1 VCSASVAP
9 AVAVPLKSADG
20 SDAGTAQVALRVA
33 DASTAQGVVHRYL
46 VMVRNNARQGSASSL
61 TRAEVRGGGRKPYNQ
76 KGTGNARRGSTTTPL
91 TRGGGVAFGPQP
103 RDYGIRMNKKERRL
117 AMATALQNAAAA
129 GDLQAVEALGSWDS
143 GRTADLVRGLAAQGA
158 DPSVGRVLLITG
170 AFNPML
176 ARAARNV
183 RGLVLSTADRL
194 HVADVL
200 GAGRIVVD
208 VDALAFL
215 AEFLGEKG
223 EGFASH
229 DALD

>member
-1 VCSASVAP
+1 MISYEDAERRFAP
-9 AVAVPLKSADG
+9 SYDVERLKLYYVLERLATGGFGIVSRVRRTVDG
-20 SDAGTAQVALRVA
+20 KT
-33 DASTAQGVVHRYL
+33 L
-46 VMVRNNARQGSASSL
+46 VWKELNYA
-61 TRAEVRGGGRKPYNQ
+61 
-76 KGTGNARRGSTTTPL
+76 
-91 TRGGGVAFGPQP
+91 
-103 RDYGIRMNKKERRL
+103 RMNKKERRL

-229 DALD
+229 YALD